1 MAMTCIDIFT
11 KFATVVPIRS
21 KKPDDYLA
29 GFMECMNKMGKKPKF
44 ILSDDE
50 GALNS
55 NIIQTYLKEQGIKH
69 IVTRTHA
76 HYAERMIRTL
86 KAMLYKRIDHDIK
99 QGKTNVQWTD
109 YLYATLLTYNNKK
122 EHKTIEMTP
131 AEARQD
137 DNKIDVKIK
146 MELKAK
152 NQRKYPPLQVGD
164 KVKIMIK
171 YSKFRKERDPLF
183 SDKKY
188 EIEKIEEKGNSKF
201 YTVNGK
207 ERLRNELMKV
217 I

>member
-1 MAMTCIDIFT
+1 MAQGLIE
-11 KFATVVPIRS
+11 A
-21 KKPDDYLA
+21 LH
-29 GFMECMNKMGKKPKF
+29 KMGKKP
-44 ILSDDE
+44 IYIYSDDE

-55 NIIQTYLKEQGIKH
+55 NSIQTYLKEQGIKH

-109 YLYATLLTYNNKK
+109 YLYATLLTYNDKK
-122 EHKTIEMTP
+122 EHTTIEMTP
-131 AEARQD
+131 AQARED
-137 DNKIDVKIK
+137 DNSMEAKLK

-152 NQRKYPPLQVGD
+152 RSRKYPPLQVGD

-171 YSKFRKERDPLF
+171 YSKFRKERDPIF
-183 SDKKY
+183 SDNKY
-188 EIEKIEEKGNSKF
+188 EIEKIQEHGNLKF

-207 ERLRNELMKV
+207 ERQRNELMKV